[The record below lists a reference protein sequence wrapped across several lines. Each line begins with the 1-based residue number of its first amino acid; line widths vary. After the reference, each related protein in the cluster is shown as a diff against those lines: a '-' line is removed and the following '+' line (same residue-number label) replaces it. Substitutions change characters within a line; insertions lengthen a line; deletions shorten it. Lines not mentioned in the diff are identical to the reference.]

1 MNVRR
6 ISLVALLGLA
16 LVGWLS
22 NCTPCFAQ
30 AEEHAAETAADEHG
44 GGGHGEDHGGGNPN
58 PLALD
63 PDLALFTGLVFL
75 LLFGLLAKFAW
86 PAISSALDER
96 EQSIRNNIAEA
107 LAKHEEAKQMLVQ
120 YEAKLASAANEVRAL
135 LDEARRDA
143 ETTKSQILVE
153 AKAAADAERDRA
165 LRDVERAAEAAMKD
179 IAETIAN
186 QAVDLAGKVVSRNL
200 TGEQHTQL
208 VRDAMNVLAS
218 SASKN

>member
-6 ISLVALLGLA
+6 ISLVMLIGLA
-16 LVGWLS
+16 LVSWLG
-22 NCTPCFAQ
+22 NGTLGFALG
-30 AEEHAAETAADEHG
+30 EEHAAAAAAEHG
-44 GGGHGEDHGGGNPN
+44 GGGHGEEHGTGNPN
-58 PLALD
+58 PLAFD
-63 PDLALFTGLVFL
+63 PDLAIFTLVVFF
-75 LLFGLLAKFAW
+75 LLFGMLAKFAW
-86 PAISSALDER
+86 PAISAALTER
-96 EQSIRNNIAEA
+96 EQSIRNNITDA
-107 LAKHEEAKQMLVQ
+107 LTKHEEAKQMLVQ

-143 ETTKSQILVE
+143 EHTKNQILVE

-208 VRDAMNVLAS
+208 VRDAMNVLSAD
-218 SASKN
+218 ASKN

>member
-6 ISLVALLGLA
+6 VSLVVLLGLA
-16 LVGWLS
+16 VFGWLG
-22 NCTPCFAQ
+22 NGLPCFAQ
-30 AEEHAAETAADEHG
+30 AEEPAAEAADEHG
-44 GGGHGEDHGGGNPN
+44 GGGHDEEYGGGNPN
-58 PLALD
+58 PLGFD
-63 PDLALFTGLVFL
+63 PDLALFTGGVFL
-75 LLFGLLAKFAW
+75 LLFGALAKFAW

-96 EQSIRNNIAEA
+96 EQSIRSNITDA

-120 YEAKLASAANEVRAL
+120 YEARLASAANEVRAL

-143 ETTKSQILVE
+143 EATKNQILVE

-186 QAVDLAGKVVSRNL
+186 QAVDLAGKVVGRNL
-200 TGEQHTQL
+200 TGDQHTQL
-208 VRDAMNVLAS
+208 VRDAMNVLSAD
-218 SASKN
+218 ASKN

>member
-1 MNVRR
+1 MNVRS
-6 ISLVALLGLA
+6 ISLVVLFGLA
-16 LVGWLS
+16 FVGWLG
-22 NCTPCFAQ
+22 NCSPCFAQ
-30 AEEHAAETAADEHG
+30 AEEHAAEAADEHG
-44 GGGHGEDHGGGNPN
+44 GGGHGEEHGGGNPN

-63 PDLALFTGLVFL
+63 PDLAIFTLVVFL

-86 PAISSALDER
+86 PAISAALNER
-96 EQSIRNNIAEA
+96 EQSIRSNIADA

-143 ETTKSQILVE
+143 EHTKSQILVE

-208 VRDAMNVLAS
+208 VRDAMNVLA
-218 SASKN
+218 ANTSKN

>member
-6 ISLVALLGLA
+6 ISLVVLFSLA
-16 LVGWLS
+16 LVSWLS
-22 NCTPCFAQ
+22 IGATCFAQ
-30 AEEHAAETAADEHG
+30 GEEHATAAAAEHG
-44 GGGHGEDHGGGNPN
+44 GGGHGEEHGAGNPN
-58 PLALD
+58 PLAFD
-63 PDLALFTGLVFL
+63 PDLALFTLGVFI
-75 LLFGLLAKFAW
+75 LLFILLAKFAW
-86 PAISSALDER
+86 PAISAALDER
-96 EQSIRNNIAEA
+96 EQGIRNNITDA

-143 ETTKSQILVE
+143 EATKNQILVE

-165 LRDVERAAEAAMKD
+165 LRDVERAAEAAMKN

-200 TGEQHTQL
+200 TGDQHTQL
-208 VRDAMNVLAS
+208 VRDAMNVLTAD
-218 SASKN
+218 ASKN

>member
-6 ISLVALLGLA
+6 VSLVVLLGLA
-16 LVGWLS
+16 VFGWLGNGS
-22 NCTPCFAQ
+22 TCFAQ
-30 AEEHAAETAADEHG
+30 ADEHG
-44 GGGHGEDHGGGNPN
+44 GGGHAEEHGGGNPN

-75 LLFGLLAKFAW
+75 LLFGVLAKFAW

-96 EQSIRNNIAEA
+96 EQSIRNNITDA

-120 YEAKLASAANEVRAL
+120 YEARLASAANEVRAL

-143 ETTKSQILVE
+143 EATKNQILVE

-186 QAVDLAGKVVSRNL
+186 QAVDLAGKVVGRNL
-200 TGEQHTQL
+200 TGDQHTQL
-208 VRDAMNVLAS
+208 VRDAMNVLSAD
-218 SASKN
+218 ASKN